1 MIVIVDYG
9 MGNLHSAQKGLE
21 RAGFDAVISGDPAD
35 LDEAAGI
42 VLPGVGAFR
51 DCFNGLKEKGF
62 VEPILKQVRND
73 KPLFGICV
81 GMQLLFDYG
90 VEGEGSPGLGILPGR
105 VVRFPDTAQTGLKV
119 PQMGWNTL
127 DPVPSRPC
135 PLLKYTS
142 QTPYVYFVH
151 SYHPDTTDPSIIYA
165 TTNYGVRFASL
176 VGRGNVFG
184 AQFHPEKSQH
194 EGIAIL
200 RAFGEFVM
208 QGAASATL

>member
-21 RAGFDAVISGDPAD
+21 RAGFDATISSNPDD
-35 LDEAAGI
+35 LAEAAGI

-51 DCFNGLKEKGF
+51 DCFNGLKDKGF
-62 VEPILKQVRND
+62 VEPLLKQARNN

-90 VEGEGSPGLGILPGR
+90 TEGEGSPGLGILPGR
-105 VVRFPDTAQTGLKV
+105 VVRFPETAQTGLKV

-127 DPVPSRPC
+127 EPVPGRAC

-142 QTPYVYFVH
+142 QMPYVYFVH
-151 SYHPDTTDPSIIYA
+151 SYHPDTADPSIVYA
-165 TTNYGVRFASL
+165 TTHYGVRFASL

-208 QGAASATL
+208 QGAASVTL